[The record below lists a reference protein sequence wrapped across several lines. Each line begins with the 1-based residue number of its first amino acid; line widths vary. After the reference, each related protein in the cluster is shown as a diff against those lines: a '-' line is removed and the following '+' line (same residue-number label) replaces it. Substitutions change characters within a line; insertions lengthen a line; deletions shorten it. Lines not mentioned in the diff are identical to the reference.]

1 MNKIRFEDGIANTLY
16 STNLAGQIINKEFNA
31 FLQLTDDEIHLVKSY
46 RHQLLQG
53 AACFSK
59 IFYDYLLSS
68 QATAAILQDYQSRGN
83 SISTLVASQ
92 LQHLSTFLDANIND
106 ESAAQLMHIG
116 KIHYQA
122 RIAPEWVMG
131 AYRLYLDHLQSI
143 VNSESGI
150 RDEHRSPLTT
160 ALIKLLFRDMG
171 LMLKGY
177 WDSAF
182 QALQDEQRK
191 VGELQNQVSSL
202 LANIPQILWSFD
214 VSQNR
219 PLYISPNTRQICDID
234 MEAPIPCLGNTIME
248 DRENVQLAWQ
258 QALKG
263 ERIEVESRMHTMT
276 GEQRWFR
283 KVFSPFFDINGNV
296 VRIDGLMEDITES
309 KKTIERLQYL
319 ATTDVLTGLANRTL
333 WYDRLNQAL
342 VAARRKEGQHA
353 VLMILDLNNFK
364 IVNDTLGHSTGDE
377 ILSQTSQRLRAVLR
391 ESDTLARLGGD
402 EFAVLLPDVAHG
414 REAAEKIA
422 KAILGCFA
430 EAFHCESHEIHVGA
444 SIGIAVFPEHGLD
457 TKTLMSRADAAMYEA
472 KSKGGGF
479 QIYCSESDINNGQR
493 LRISADLRHAL
504 EYKQFVLRYQPKVD
518 IKTGEIHSV
527 EALLRWRHPHYG
539 LINPADFLPLAE
551 RTGMINEITQW
562 VLNNVCSQQKKWH
575 ESGLDLP
582 VTVNVSA
589 RALLDPRV
597 VENVA
602 RILDAR
608 GTPTAS
614 LGLEVT
620 EAVLMSAAARD
631 DHNLER
637 LNELGL
643 AISIDNFG
651 LGFSSLS
658 YLKKMPIQSI
668 KIDKS
673 FVGGMERNENDAAI
687 VRSSI
692 ELGHNLGLQ
701 VVAEGVESSDVWE
714 SLAKMGCDYAQG
726 FYISHP
732 LSANELLRWTQH

>member
-1 MNKIRFEDGIANTLY
+1 MNKIGFEGDMADTI
-16 STNLAGQIINKEFNA
+16 SSEKIINKEFNA
-31 FLQLTDDEIHLVKSY
+31 FLQLTDDDIQLAKSY
-46 RHQLLQG
+46 RHYFLQD

-59 IFYDYLLSS
+59 IFYDYLLASS
-68 QATAAILQDYQSRGN
+68 ATATILQDYQSRGN
-83 SISTLVASQ
+83 SISTLVESQ
-92 LQHLSTFLDANIND
+92 LQHLSTFLHANIND
-106 ESAAQLMHIG
+106 ESASHLMHIG

-122 RIAPEWVMG
+122 KIAPEWVMG

-143 VNSESGI
+143 VNSEGEI
-150 RDEHRSPLTT
+150 RDEHRALLTAT
-160 ALIKLLFRDMG
+160 LIKLLFRDMG

-182 QALQDEQRK
+182 QALQEEQRK
-191 VGELQNQVSSL
+191 VEALQDQVSSL
-202 LANIPQILWSFD
+202 LANIPQILWSVD
-214 VSQNR
+214 VAQNR
-219 PLYISPNTRQICDID
+219 LLYISPNTQQICDIN
-234 MEAPIPCLGNTIME
+234 MESPIPCLDNTIVE
-248 DRENVQLAWQ
+248 DKENVQLAWQ

-263 ERIEVESRMHTMT
+263 ERVEVESRMHTAT
-276 GEQRWFR
+276 GELRWFR
-283 KVFSPFFDINGNV
+283 RVFNPFFDTNSNV

-309 KKTIERLQYL
+309 KQTIERLQYL

-342 VAARRKEGQHA
+342 IAARRKEGQQA

-377 ILSQTSQRLRAVLR
+377 ILSQTSQRLRAALR

-402 EFAVLLPDVAHG
+402 EFAVLLPDAAHG
-414 REAAEKIA
+414 KEAAEKIA
-422 KAILGCFA
+422 KTILDCFA
-430 EAFHCESHEIHVGA
+430 EPFYCEAHAVHVGT
-444 SIGIAVFPEHGLD
+444 SIGIAIFPEHGLD
-457 TKTLMSRADAAMYEA
+457 AKILMSRADAAMYEA

-479 QIYCSESDINNGQR
+479 QIYHSESDTNNGQR

-504 EYKQFVLRYQPKVD
+504 EHKQFVLRYQPKVD
-518 IKTGEIHSV
+518 IKTGKIHSV

-562 VLNNVCSQQKKWH
+562 VLSNVCSQQKKWH
-575 ESGLDLP
+575 ESGLNLP

-589 RALLDPRV
+589 RALHDPQV

-602 RILDAR
+602 RILHAR
-608 GTPTAS
+608 GTPAAS

-637 LNELGL
+637 LNGLGL

-651 LGFSSLS
+651 VGFSSLS

-673 FVGGMERNENDAAI
+673 FVGGMENNENDAAI

-701 VVAEGVESSDVWE
+701 VVAEGVESSAVWE

>member
-1 MNKIRFEDGIANTLY
+1 MTKIRFEDDIANTLF
-16 STNLAGQIINKEFNA
+16 SKNLVGQIINEEFNA
-31 FLQLTDDEIHLVKSY
+31 FLQLSDDDI
-46 RHQLLQG
+46 QLTKRYHHHFLQG
-53 AACFSK
+53 ASSFSK

-68 QATAAILQDYQSRGN
+68 PATAAILQDYQSSGN

-92 LQHLSTFLDANIND
+92 LQHLSTFLDANISD

-143 VNSESGI
+143 ISSESEI
-150 RDEHRSPLTT
+150 NDEHRNPLNA
-160 ALIKLLFRDMG
+160 ALVKLLFRDMG

-182 QALQDEQRK
+182 QALQEEQHK
-191 VGELQNQVSSL
+191 VGVLQNQVSSL
-202 LANIPQILWSFD
+202 LANIPQILWSVD
-214 VSQNR
+214 VVQNR
-219 PLYISPNTRQICDID
+219 LLYISPNTRQICDID
-234 MEAPIPCLGNTIME
+234 MDAPIPCLGNTVME
-248 DRENVQLAWQ
+248 DKENVQMAWQ

-263 ERIEVESRMHTMT
+263 ERIEVESRMNTAT
-276 GEQRWFR
+276 GDLRWFR
-283 KVFSPFFDINGNV
+283 RVFNPFFDTNGNV

-309 KKTIERLQYL
+309 KQAIERLQYL

-342 VAARRKEGQHA
+342 VTARRKEGQEA

-402 EFAVLLPDVAHG
+402 EFAVLLPDVTHG
-414 REAAEKIA
+414 GGAAEKIA

-430 EAFHCESHEIHVGA
+430 EAFHCEEHEIHVGT
-444 SIGIAVFPEHGLD
+444 SIGITIFPEHGLD
-457 TKTLMSRADAAMYEA
+457 AKTLMSRADAAMYEA
-472 KSKGGGF
+472 KGKGGGF
-479 QIYCSESDINNGQR
+479 QIYRSESETNHGQR
-493 LRISADLRHAL
+493 LRISSDLRHAL
-504 EYKQFVLRYQPKVD
+504 EHKQFVLRYQPKVD
-518 IKTGEIHSV
+518 IKTGKIHSV

-562 VLNNVCSQQKKWH
+562 VLSNVCSQQKKWH
-575 ESGLDLP
+575 GSGLNLP

-589 RALLDPRV
+589 RALLDPQV
-597 VENVA
+597 IENVT

-614 LGLEVT
+614 LGIEVT
-620 EAVLMSAAARD
+620 EAVLMSAAAHG
-631 DHNLER
+631 DHNLEK

-651 LGFSSLS
+651 VGYSSLS

-673 FVGGMERNENDAAI
+673 FVSGMENNESDATI
-687 VRSSI
+687 VRSTI

-732 LSANELLRWTQH
+732 LSANEMLRWTQH